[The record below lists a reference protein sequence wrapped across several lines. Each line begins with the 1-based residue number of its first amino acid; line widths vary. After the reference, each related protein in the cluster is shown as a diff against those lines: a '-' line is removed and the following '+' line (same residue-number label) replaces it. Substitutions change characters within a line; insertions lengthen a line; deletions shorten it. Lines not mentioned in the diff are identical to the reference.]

1 MSDPT
6 ESNLEK
12 ILVFTIDGLDYAIL
26 LNVARRV
33 IHAVEIRHLPKAPD
47 IITGVINVNGEI
59 IPVADIRKI
68 LNLQPKEIHPDE
80 KLIIADTGRRIISIL
95 VDAVTGITEIDSNKI
110 TEAAAN
116 IAFTSLLKGV
126 VKTENGLI
134 LIYDL
139 EKFLS
144 LDEEAILD
152 RALTDNQE

>member
-126 VKTENGLI
+126 AKTENGLI